1 MRERYTPVS
10 IPERCNPWVRTL
22 FEEMRYQ
29 RIGVLDMA
37 ERTGINKNTLKDWRT
52 RTVPR
57 ITDLEACYN
66 VLGFTLEPKRMT
78 NVPTY
83 NVSDK

>member
-1 MRERYTPVS
+1 MRNRYIRVT
-10 IPERCNPWVRTL
+10 IPDRCNPWVRIL
-22 FEEMRYQ
+22 FEEMRHQ

-37 ERTGINKNTLKDWRT
+37 ERTGINKSTLRDWRT

-57 ITDLEACYN
+57 ITDLEAFYN

-78 NVPTY
+78 NVPT
-83 NVSDK
+83 D